1 MPVSNFEK
9 YWQPLL
15 TEFERKW
22 TDIDRHEV
30 YKNAISLFKD
40 QIEHMSSDVI
50 LGYIDYILSQN
61 LSSYY
66 DQKEALEDFKKYL
79 KSQSS
84 IILEQNIKENKGES
98 PKKINME
105 RNKVF
110 IVHGH
115 NNGIKIDVARTL
127 EKLGLDAIILHEQAD
142 GGKTIIEKFE
152 KNVIDVGFAVIL
164 LTADDEG
171 KAKREKDYKDRAR
184 QNVVFEMGYFMGKL
198 GRDRVLLLLDKGVEK
213 PGDLDGI
220 VYTLIEEHDAWKYK
234 LVKEMKA
241 VGYPVSA
248 DSL

>member
-1 MPVSNFEK
+1 MSNINF
-9 YWQPLL
+9 YQHWRPLL
-15 TEFERKW
+15 IEFERKW

-40 QIEHMSSDVI
+40 QIQYMSFENIVD
-50 LGYIDYILSQN
+50 YIDYILSQN

-66 DQKEALEDFKKYL
+66 DQNEALEDFKKYL
-79 KSQSS
+79 KSQRS

-98 PKKINME
+98 PQKINME

-115 NNGIKIDVARTL
+115 NNGIKIDVARIL
-127 EKLGLDAIILHEQAD
+127 EKLGLEAIILHEQAD

-152 KNVIDVGFAVIL
+152 ENAFDVGFAVIL

-171 KAKREKDYKDRAR
+171 KAKHETDYKDRAR
-184 QNVVFEMGYFMGKL
+184 QNVVFEMGYFMAKL
-198 GRDRVLLLLDKGVEK
+198 GRDRVLLLLGEGVEE
-213 PGDLDGI
+213 PGDLNGI
-220 VYTLIEEHDAWKYK
+220 VYTPIDEHDAWKYK

-241 VGYPVSA
+241 VGYSVSA
-248 DSL
+248 DRL

>member
-9 YWQPLL
+9 HWQPLL
-15 TEFERKW
+15 TEFERDW
-22 TDIDRHEV
+22 TDIDKHEV
-30 YKNAISLFKD
+30 YKNAISTFKD

-66 DQKEALEDFKKYL
+66 DQKEALEDLKKYL

-98 PKKINME
+98 PQKINME

-115 NNGIKIDVARTL
+115 NNEIKIDVARTL
-127 EKLGLDAIILHEQAD
+127 EKLGLEAIILHEQAD

-171 KAKREKDYKDRAR
+171 KAKREKDYKDRA
-184 QNVVFEMGYFMGKL
+184 
-198 GRDRVLLLLDKGVEK
+198 
-213 PGDLDGI
+213 
-220 VYTLIEEHDAWKYK
+220 
-234 LVKEMKA
+234 
-241 VGYPVSA
+241 
-248 DSL
+248 